1 MWIREW
7 NRMLLAR
14 VVFMWCSCGAK
25 SRSVLS
31 PQPFPDRGRD
41 WLAEGF
47 LQGKVKSSTPKTE
60 LDVIL
65 QPLQKKVQELL
76 DQAESGEREPFAGAG
91 AADDRLAEAESAQD
105 SPFETSFNLDA
116 FTDIAS
122 CQTEIEAI
130 TRSWNLSALP
140 GDPAARTW
148 AQDDGGQL
156 AKFLKDVSVSAASDE
171 SLQAFGKYGKTVGKL
186 KAVPR
191 LQPSHESLAA
201 ALRSH
206 STSAASDAS
215 RIRSVSSFADNG
227 GGQQEQAGGRPR
239 SHTSAAAAAQ
249 QEGQAHGSSVA
260 MLGSRLRRTQT
271 QGRGK
276 GHVDVL
282 DIESLI
288 LDSEEGSEY

>member
-1 MWIREW
+1 M
-7 NRMLLAR
+7 
-14 VVFMWCSCGAK
+14 C
-25 SRSVLS
+25 
-31 PQPFPDRGRD
+31 DRGRD
-41 WLAEGF
+41 WLAEGCF

-65 QPLQKKVQELL
+65 QPLQKRVQELL
-76 DQAESGEREPFAGAG
+76 DQAESGEREPPFPGAS

-122 CQTEIEAI
+122 CQTEIEAL
-130 TRSWNLSALP
+130 TRSWNLSAVP
-140 GDPAARTW
+140 GDPAARGW

-186 KAVPR
+186 KVVPR

-201 ALRSH
+201 TLRSH
-206 STSAASDAS
+206 STSGASDAS
-215 RIRSVSSFADNG
+215 RIRSVSSFVDSG
-227 GGQQEQAGGRPR
+227 GLQQEQAGGRPR
-239 SHTSAAAAAQ
+239 SHTSAAAAAAAAQ

-260 MLGSRLRRTQT
+260 MLGSKLRRTQT

>member
-1 MWIREW
+1 M
-7 NRMLLAR
+7 
-14 VVFMWCSCGAK
+14 
-25 SRSVLS
+25 
-31 PQPFPDRGRD
+31 
-41 WLAEGF
+41 
-47 LQGKVKSSTPKTE
+47 QGKVKSSTLKTE

-65 QPLQKKVQELL
+65 QPLQRKVQDLVGPSGG
-76 DQAESGEREPFAGAG
+76 AEKEPAE
-91 AADDRLAEAESAQD
+91 DRLEVQSAQD
-105 SPFETSFNLDA
+105 SPLETSFNLDA

-130 TRSWNLSALP
+130 TRSWNLSLLP
-140 GDPAARTW
+140 TDPAAKSW

-186 KAVPR
+186 KFMPK
-191 LQPSHESLAA
+191 LHPSHESLAA
-201 ALRSH
+201 AFRNQ
-206 STSAASDAS
+206 STSGASDSS
-215 RIRSVSSFADNG
+215 RLRSVSSFAEN
-227 GGQQEQAGGRPR
+227 GQQEQLGGRPR
-239 SHTSAAAAAQ
+239 SHTSAGAAAANGQ
-249 QEGQAHGSSVA
+249 QDGQAHGSSVA
-260 MLGSRLRRTQT
+260 MLGSKLRRTQT